1 MDSPIAGF
9 LRAYAASDT
18 ARFHMPGHKGR
29 GPLGCEALDIT
40 EIQGADSLYEADG
53 IIAQSEKN
61 AAALFGA
68 GRTLYSTEGSSQCIR
83 AMLHLALQNRP
94 RGSAPVILAARNVH
108 KAFVYAAALLDF
120 QPVWLWPEEANSLLQ
135 CPVSAAQVAAALD
148 TMAAPPAAVY
158 LTSPDYLGGMA
169 DVQAIAQV
177 CHSRNTVL
185 LVDNAHGAYMRFLRP
200 SLHPMDQGADLCCDS
215 AHKTLPV
222 LTGGAYLHISQNAP
236 KAFSAKARQAMAL
249 FGSTS
254 PSYLTLASLDLCN
267 QSLAGNYP
275 ARLAEMTE
283 RLYQLRRRLTG
294 RGWHVEDTD
303 PLRLTLTA
311 PAGETG
317 QSLARRLREKAI
329 ECEYADEE
337 HLVLMLT
344 PDNTPEEQARLEQA
358 LGFATAPPKEQI
370 SLSQARGEQVMPLRQ
385 ALFAPQETVAADQS
399 LGRICGAPTV
409 SCPPAVPIA
418 VSGERIGPEAL
429 TLFEHYGVEWVD
441 VVIENEN
448 RSF

>member
-1 MDSPIAGF
+1 MDSPIADF

-18 ARFHMPGHKGR
+18 ARFHMPGHKGH
-29 GPLGCEALDIT
+29 GLLGCEALDIT
-40 EIQGADSLYEADG
+40 EIQGADSLYEAEG

-61 AAALFGA
+61 AAALFGT

-120 QPVWLWPEEANSLLQ
+120 TPVWLRPERENALLR

-148 TMAAPPAAVY
+148 AMAAPPAAVY

-169 DVQAIAQV
+169 DIEAIARV
-177 CHSRNTVL
+177 CHSRGTPL
-185 LVDNAHGAYMRFLRP
+185 LVDNAHGAYLRFLRP
-200 SLHPMDQGADLCCDS
+200 SRHPMDQGADLCCDS

-222 LTGGAYLHISQNAP
+222 LTGGACLHIGKNAP
-236 KAFSAKARQAMAL
+236 APFAARSRQAMAL

-254 PSYLTLASLDLCN
+254 PSYLTLASLDLCS
-267 QSLAGNYP
+267 QTLAGDYP

-283 RLYQLRRRLTG
+283 RLNRLRRRLKD
-294 RGWHVEDTD
+294 RGWQMEDTD
-303 PLRLTLTA
+303 PLRLAIAA

-317 QSLARRLREKAI
+317 LTLARRLRENAM

-344 PDNTPEEQARLEQA
+344 PENRPEELERLERT
-358 LGFATAPPKEQI
+358 LGCAPAPPAEKCP
-370 SLSQARGEQVMPLRQ
+370 LPQAGGEQVMSPRQ
-385 ALFAPQETVAADQS
+385 ALFAPQETVAAEQA
-399 LGRICGAPTV
+399 LGRVCGAPTV

-429 TLFEHYGVEWVD
+429 ALFAHYGVNRVD
-441 VVIENEN
+441 VVIE
-448 RSF
+448 S